1 MYLYD
6 YFLCLLLSVIKLCF
20 LSSSFHTQ
28 KILQGRRG
36 SNISRTTHSFF
47 GVLIL
52 AFERTRFTT
61 VTTSKTAS
69 SVLYL
74 QFKNMNEN
82 FSCANIV
89 SNSWSW
95 NKEAK
100 IHAPWPLAE
109 MDLTRITLF
118 VVEIF
123 MCAQSSMVS
132 ELKRNSFLNLPEF
145 PCVFTWMN

>member
-28 KILQGRRG
+28 KILLGRRG

-61 VTTSKTAS
+61 VTTSITAS

-82 FSCANIV
+82 FTCANIV

-100 IHAPWPLAE
+100 IHAHWPLAE
-109 MDLTRITLF
+109 MDLTRITHF
-118 VVEIF
+118 CRNF
-123 MCAQSSMVS
+123 MCALSSMVS
-132 ELKRNSFLNLPEF
+132 ELKKEIHF
-145 PCVFTWMN
+145 

>member
-28 KILQGRRG
+28 KSLLGRRG
-36 SNISRTTHSFF
+36 RNISRTTHSFF

-61 VTTSKTAS
+61 VTTSIIAS
-69 SVLYL
+69 SILYL
-74 QFKNMNEN
+74 QFKNKNEN

-89 SNSWSW
+89 SNSWLW
-95 NKEAK
+95 NKEAN
-100 IHAPWPLAE
+100 IHAI
-109 MDLTRITLF
+109 RITLF
-118 VVEIF
+118 LQKF
-123 MCAQSSMVS
+123 LCAQSSKVS
-132 ELKRNSFLNLPEF
+132 KLKKEIHFLNLPEC
-145 PCVFTWMN
+145 PCAFTRMN